1 MGRSQKGVSMC
12 KKVKLFF
19 LITLLA
25 VSSSGCMLLLAG
37 AVGGTGT
44 AAWLSDKLS
53 QEVNAPFDKSIEAV
67 DSAMKSLKLDIAK
80 KTVKEDVAQIIGS
93 YTDDRKIWID
103 VRPVTGTTSRI
114 DVRVGALGDEAASR
128 KILDKILRYL

>member
-1 MGRSQKGVSMC
+1 MF

-19 LITLLA
+19 LITLFA
-25 VSSSGCMLLLAG
+25 VASSGCMLLLAG

-53 QEVNAPFDKSIEAV
+53 QEVNASFEKTIDAV
-67 DSAMKSLKLDIAK
+67 SATMKSLKLEINK
-80 KTVKEDVAQIIGS
+80 KTVKDNVAQIMGS
-93 YTDDRKIWID
+93 YTDGRMIWID